1 MIDAAIPVGAFAV
14 IASASSMT
22 EETTRTD
29 DADSLPARAIA
40 GDRSA
45 EAELCGRLY
54 PAVRAFARRRLPDAP
69 AEDFAADVLLTFV
82 DALRHGRIEDPRN
95 AAAFAL
101 GICRNLARDRARAG
115 DRRRELMDRFADAL
129 APPPWEAPIVHVR
142 AALEGC
148 MYVLTE
154 RARRILR
161 ATFVD
166 EDRDAEIASAL
177 AITEANVRVI
187 RHRSLASLRACLEG
201 GGG

>member
-1 MIDAAIPVGAFAV
+1 MSEVV
-14 IASASSMT
+14 
-22 EETTRTD
+22 
-29 DADSLPARAIA
+29 L
-40 GDRSA
+40 
-45 EAELCGRLY
+45 
-54 PAVRAFARRRLPDAP
+54 VP
-69 AEDFAADVLLTFV
+69 AEMNQAWRYAAAAPMARFCEG
-82 DALRHGRIEDPRN
+82 LRQGRIEDPGN

-115 DRRRELMDRFADAL
+115 DRRRELMDRFAGAL
-129 APPPWEAPIVHVR
+129 SPPPWEAPIVHMR

-154 RARRILR
+154 RARRVLR